1 MESIKQLFET
11 IELHLMGD
19 ACPSQFLNMISSE
32 TLFRTYPFDLLLK
45 LKTVEQSPIHH
56 PEGNVW
62 NHTMLVVDEAAKV
75 RKESKDSRAFMWA
88 ALLHDLGK
96 SSTTQIRNGKI
107 TSYNHDKVGANLVKN
122 FLMKFTDNAEF
133 IDKVVT
139 LVRWHMQILFVVN
152 NLSFANIR
160 EMKKQVDINEIA
172 LLGKCDRLGRLNANI
187 RKENE
192 VIQLFIRKCKSNN

>member
-1 MESIKQLFET
+1 MESINQLFEK
-11 IELHLMGD
+11 IELHLMED
-19 ACPSQFLNMISSE
+19 ERPSQFLNIISHDF
-32 TLFRTYPFDLLLK
+32 LFTISPFDLLVK

-96 SSTTQIRNGKI
+96 SSTTKIRNGKI
-107 TSYNHDKVGANLVKN
+107 TSYNHDKVGASLVKN
-122 FLMKFTDNAEF
+122 FLMKFTDDAEF

-152 NLSFANIR
+152 NLPFANIR
-160 EMKKQVDINEIA
+160 EMKQQVDINEIA
-172 LLGKCDRLGRLNANI
+172 LLGKCDRLGRLNVNL

>member
-1 MESIKQLFET
+1 MESINQLFEK
-11 IELHLMGD
+11 IELHLMED
-19 ACPSQFLNMISSE
+19 ERPSQFLNIISHDF
-32 TLFRTYPFDLLLK
+32 LFTISPFDLLVK

-96 SSTTQIRNGKI
+96 SSTTKIRNGKI
-107 TSYNHDKVGANLVKN
+107 TSYNHDKVGASLVKN
-122 FLMKFTDNAEF
+122 FFMKFTDDAEF

-152 NLSFANIR
+152 NLPFANIR
-160 EMKKQVDINEIA
+160 EMKQQVDINEIA
-172 LLGKCDRLGRLNANI
+172 LLGKCDRLGRLNVNLQ
-187 RKENE
+187 KENE